1 MKKLFYSLAAFAATS
16 PLSLLAD
23 DSTGGSSSS
32 GIVSTSDVADIFTN
46 AQTDMTALITS
57 ALPVII
63 AFVGGGL
70 VIWGAIALVGVIK
83 RAFGAGKGR

>member
-1 MKKLFYSLAAFAATS
+1 MKKLLYSLAAFAAA
-16 PLSLLAD
+16 PLSLLAEGAA
-23 DSTGGSSSS
+23 TP
-32 GIVSTSDVADIFTN
+32 IVTQEQVGEIFTN
-46 AQTDMTALITS
+46 AQTDMTSLIT
-57 ALPVII
+57 AAMPVVV